1 MYLYEGK
8 QSCFFKIPY
17 FLLSNFDTHTHTQK
31 KREREARRS
40 DQDDDAL
47 VASLVVFKKPSS
59 RLMIG
64 IF

>member
-1 MYLYEGK
+1 MYLFMK

-17 FLLSNFDTHTHTQK
+17 FLLSNFDTHTHRE
-31 KREREARRS
+31 REREARRS